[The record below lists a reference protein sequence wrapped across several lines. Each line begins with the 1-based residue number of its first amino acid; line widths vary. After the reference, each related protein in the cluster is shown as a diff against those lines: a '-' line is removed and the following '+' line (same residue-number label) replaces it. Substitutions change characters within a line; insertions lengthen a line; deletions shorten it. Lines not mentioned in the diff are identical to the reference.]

1 MSDSFQFKQFTIQQ
15 GLSAMKV
22 GTDAVLLG
30 AWLTPKEGDL
40 LDIGTGT
47 GLLSLML
54 AQRTETA
61 EIDAIDID
69 KQAYQQTLINVANSP
84 WKNRIHVQHQ
94 SIQLFETEKQ
104 YDLIFS
110 NPPYF
115 INSSKASEEARH
127 RARHADELSY
137 DELIA
142 AVKRLLKREGIFA
155 VVLPVN
161 EAQLFIDEA
170 KRNELF
176 LNKKC
181 AVKPNAN
188 KPSKRVLM
196 EFSYAM
202 LPVIEEELTIEM
214 EKRHQ
219 YTKEYINLTQDF
231 YLNF

>member
-1 MSDSFQFKQFTIQQ
+1 MLNSFQFKQFAIQQ
-15 GLSAMKV
+15 DLSAMKV

-54 AQRTETA
+54 AQRTSTA
-61 EIDAIDID
+61 QIDAIDVD
-69 KQAYQQTLINVANSP
+69 ENAYQQAMINVGNSP
-84 WKNRIHVQHQ
+84 WKNRVHIQHQ
-94 SIQLFETEKQ
+94 SIQLFKTEKK

-115 INSSKASEEARH
+115 INSSKASEEARN
-127 RARHADELSY
+127 RARHADELPY
-137 DELIA
+137 NQLIV

-161 EAQLFIDEA
+161 EAQLFIEEA
-170 KRNELF
+170 KGRELF
-176 LNKKC
+176 LNRKC
-181 AVKPNAN
+181 SVKPNIN
-188 KPSKRVLM
+188 KIPKRVLM

-202 LPVIEEELTIEM
+202 LPVIEEELTIET